1 MSLQLLIEYGNTT
14 IMKVQSERTI
24 RWAGDSR
31 AAPRAFPADV
41 RWTFGRA
48 LHQAQKGKQHRLL
61 TEIGGREVTEYKAV
75 GDRPQFEVGSGNV
88 FADLG
93 IPEPE
98 EALAKARLADLID
111 EIIQGRRLTQVEAG
125 ELLGIDQGTV
135 SKLVNGRLDGFSQE
149 RLIRYLTALGHD
161 VEIVV
166 RRASATP
173 ARGRLTVASG

>member
-1 MSLQLLIEYGNTT
+1 M
-14 IMKVQSERTI
+14 
-24 RWAGDSR
+24 
-31 AAPRAFPADV
+31 
-41 RWTFGRA
+41 
-48 LHQAQKGKQHRLL
+48 
-61 TEIGGREVTEYKAV
+61 TEYKAV
-75 GDRPQFEVGSGNV
+75 GDRTQFEVGSGNV

-149 RLIRYLTALGHD
+149 RLIRYLTTLGHD